1 MDWTAWYWWVGLA
14 IVLVVLLLLLR
25 KGGFRLGAEAF
36 GAKVEVEGKGEG
48 IRGGEGEPKAP
59 HAAPA
64 SIQAAARGKGNIA
77 VGGNATGTFVAGD
90 RNRVDGNGKR

>member
-1 MDWTAWYWWVGLA
+1 MDWTAWYWWAGMAV
-14 IVLVVLLLLLR
+14 VLVVLLLLLR

-48 IRGGEGEPKAP
+48 TAGERAPKPGTIRATP
-59 HAAPA
+59 APA
-64 SIQAAARGKGNIA
+64 TARGKGNIA

-90 RNRVDGNGKR
+90 HNRVDGDGDH